1 MSKDISDNVNRRG
14 RPAIAS
20 RSGVRNR
27 REELLE
33 TAVTLFSE
41 KGFQGTSI
49 REIAKQMDVS
59 VSNLYH
65 YFNNK
70 EGLWMA
76 LLEYSI
82 QELPIRL
89 EEAVARGNT
98 SLESF
103 RHLVKEHLHQ
113 STLHQR
119 ESRMF
124 LIENDNLSEEGQRS
138 NRRIQMRILN
148 IYIRQLEKLQAEGVV
163 RAGNLK
169 IKAFNI
175 LGVINWH
182 LRWYRAD
189 GSMSAEEVHKEI
201 VDFILHGAVPE
212 GAA

>member
-1 MSKDISDNVNRRG
+1 MSPNTVKKARPVG
-14 RPAIAS
+14 RPAYS
-20 RSGVRNR
+20 SMNGVRNR

-33 TAVTLFSE
+33 TALELFSE
-41 KGFQGTSI
+41 KGFQATSI
-49 REIAKQMDVS
+49 REIASQMGVS

-82 QELPIRL
+82 KELPNRL
-89 EEAVARGNT
+89 EEAVSAGD
-98 SLESF
+98 SPLDSF
-103 RHLVKEHLHQ
+103 KRLVYEHLHQ

-124 LIENDNLSEEGQRS
+124 LIENEDLSEEGRRK
-138 NRRIQMRILN
+138 NRNIQMKILN
-148 IYIRQLEKLQAEGVV
+148 IYVQQLERLKDEGLVS
-163 RAGNLK
+163 LK
-169 IKAFNI
+169 STKIMAFNI

-189 GSMSAEEVHKEI
+189 GDMPVDEVHKEI
-201 VDFILHGAVPE
+201 LNFILYGVVSN
-212 GAA
+212 

>member
-1 MSKDISDNVNRRG
+1 MNKSNSESRNRVG
-14 RPAIAS
+14 RPAYAS
-20 RSGVRNR
+20 RNGVCNR
-27 REELLE
+27 RDELLE

-41 KGFQGTSI
+41 RGFQGTSI
-49 REIAKQMDVS
+49 REIANQMEVS

-65 YFNNK
+65 YFRNK

-82 QELPIRL
+82 KELPVRL
-89 EEAVARGNT
+89 EEAVLKGST
-98 SLESF
+98 PLESF
-103 RHLVKEHLHQ
+103 KLLVYEHLHQ

-124 LIENDNLSEEGQRS
+124 LIENDNLSEEGRRT

-148 IYIRQLEKLQAEGVV
+148 IYVQQLERLKE
-163 RAGNLK
+163 AGLVETNNLK
-169 IKAFNI
+169 IMAFNI

-182 LRWYRAD
+182 LRWYRID
-189 GSMSAEEVHKEI
+189 GSMSAGEVHKEI
-201 VDFILHGAVPE
+201 VDFILHGAVPS